1 MAYVY
6 QAGVFTSIAINVGL
20 ADKQLQDQLLLV
32 AGTAAS
38 YTKTAR
44 DYVSTSLDSNA
55 TNANT
60 DETTL
65 LIQSFRNTETSL
77 SYTLSPFYSSTLL
90 SLNNYFSSI
99 VGATFRDYFNSKSAA
114 TTINFAPTS
123 PATSATGYSSFR
135 DLYRRTYNNELIYRL
150 YSYNGTGT
158 TVAATGGTY
167 GFAGSLLEIRKFG
180 NSGSAGTF
188 GFAGSLLEIR
198 KFGNSATGGT
208 ITLSAIRSSDSGTD
222 TLIIPINSGIA
233 TSYYNAVT
241 TPGSNTRYSK
251 VNSVSVDGLATGTGR
266 TFEIW
271 TR

>member
-6 QAGVFTSIAINVGL
+6 QAGVFTSIAINIGL

-38 YTKTAR
+38 YTKTSR
-44 DYVSTSLDSNA
+44 DLVATSLDTTS

-60 DETTL
+60 DATTI
-65 LIQSFRNTETSL
+65 LIQAFRNTETSL
-77 SYTLSPFYSSTLL
+77 NSTISPFYSSTLV
-90 SLNNYFSSI
+90 SLDNYFSSI
-99 VGATFRDYFNSKSAA
+99 VGASFRDYFNSKSTA

-135 DLYRRTYNNELIYRL
+135 DLYRRTYNNELIYQL
-150 YSYNGTGT
+150 YNYNGTGAT
-158 TVAATGGTY
+158 LAATGGTY

-180 NSGSAGTF
+180 NSGTA
-188 GFAGSLLEIR
+188 
-198 KFGNSATGGT
+198 GT

-222 TLIIPINSGIA
+222 TIVVPINSGVA
-233 TSYYNAVT
+233 TTYYNATT
-241 TPGSNTRYSK
+241 TPGSNTRYLK
-251 VNSVSVDGLATGTGR
+251 VNAVAVNGFSSSAGS

-271 TR
+271 VR

>member
-6 QAGVFTSIAINVGL
+6 QAGVFTSIAINLGL
-20 ADKQLQDQLLLV
+20 ADKQLQDQLLFR

-44 DYVSTSLDSNA
+44 DYVSTSLDSSS

-60 DETTL
+60 DATTV
-65 LIQSFRNTETSL
+65 LIQGFRNTETSL
-77 SYTLSPFYSSTLL
+77 SSSLSPFYSSTLV

-99 VGATFRDYFNSKSAA
+99 VGATFRDYFNSKTVTTTVNFAA
-114 TTINFAPTS
+114 TTPS
-123 PATSATGYSSFR
+123 SSATGYSSFR
-135 DLYRRTYNNELIYRL
+135 DLYRRTYSNELIYKL
-150 YSYNGTGT
+150 YDYNSSSVLSST
-158 TVAATGGTY
+158 
-167 GFAGSLLEIRKFG
+167 
-180 NSGSAGTF
+180 AGTF

-198 KFGNSATGGT
+198 KFSNAGSAGT
-208 ITLSAIRSSDSGTD
+208 ITLSAIRTADSGTD
-222 TLIIPINSGIA
+222 TIVVPANAGIA

-241 TPGSNTRYSK
+241 SPGSSTRYSR
-251 VNSVSVDGLATGTGR
+251 VTAVSVNGFGSAAGS

>member
-1 MAYVY
+1 MPYVY
-6 QAGVFTSIAINVGL
+6 QAGVFTSIAINIGL

-38 YTKTAR
+38 YTKTSR
-44 DYVSTSLDSNA
+44 DFVATSLDTAS

-60 DETTL
+60 DATTI
-65 LIQSFRNTETSL
+65 LIQAFRNTETSL
-77 SYTLSPFYSSTLL
+77 NSTISPFYSSTLV
-90 SLNNYFSSI
+90 SLDNYFSSI
-99 VGATFRDYFNSKSAA
+99 VGASFRDYFNSKSTA

-150 YSYNGTGT
+150 YLYNGTGT

-180 NSGSAGTF
+180 NSGSAGT
-188 GFAGSLLEIR
+188 
-198 KFGNSATGGT
+198 

-222 TLIIPINSGIA
+222 TIVVPINSGVA
-233 TSYYNAVT
+233 TTYYNATT
-241 TPGSNTRYSK
+241 TPGSNTRYLRVSAVS
-251 VNSVSVDGLATGTGR
+251 VNSLDAGNGR

-271 TR
+271 VR

>member
-6 QAGVFTSIAINVGL
+6 QAGVFTSIAINLGL
-20 ADKQLQDQLLLV
+20 ADKQLQDQLKLV

-38 YTKTAR
+38 YTKTSR
-44 DYVSTSLDSNA
+44 DYVATSLDSSS

-60 DETTL
+60 DATTI
-65 LIQSFRNTETSL
+65 LIQAFRNTENSL
-77 SYTLSPFYSSTLL
+77 SSTISPFYSSTLV

-99 VGATFRDYFNSKSAA
+99 VGASFRDYFDSKSVA
-114 TTINFAPTS
+114 TTIDFAPTS

-135 DLYRRTYNNELIYRL
+135 DTYRRTYSNELIYKL
-150 YSYNGTGT
+150 YNYNGTGT
-158 TVAATGGTY
+158 TLA
-167 GFAGSLLEIRKFG
+167 S
-180 NSGSAGTF
+180 SGGTF

-222 TLIIPINSGIA
+222 TLIIPINSGTA